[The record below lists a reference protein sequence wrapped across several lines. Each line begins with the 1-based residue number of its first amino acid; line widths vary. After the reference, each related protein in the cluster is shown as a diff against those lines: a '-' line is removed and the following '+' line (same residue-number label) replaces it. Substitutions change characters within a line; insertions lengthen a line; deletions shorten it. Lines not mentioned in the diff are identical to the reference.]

1 MEEQIE
7 DKKLKEIF
15 NNSKVIALV
24 GASANKE
31 KTSHIV
37 MKYLLEFGYEVIPVN
52 PGAAGQE
59 ILGQMAVKNLSEI
72 KKPIDIVDI
81 FRPSAEAEI
90 IIKDA
95 IKYKPKTI
103 WLQLGIT
110 SVNGNKF
117 AKTINANYIQN
128 SCIKTEYERIM
139 LN

>member
-1 MEEQIE
+1 
-7 DKKLKEIF
+7 
-15 NNSKVIALV
+15 
-24 GASANKE
+24 
-31 KTSHIV
+31 
-37 MKYLLEFGYEVIPVN
+37 MKYKSINFITNYLY
-52 PGAAGQE
+52 
-59 ILGQMAVKNLSEI
+59 
-72 KKPIDIVDI
+72 
-81 FRPSAEAEI
+81 EI